1 MQYFNSL
8 VVRRVLLLFQPTYV
22 QGNAMQS
29 KTLVNRRGCKPNQE
43 YLSLLLLL
51 LGLPLILVFRYFA
64 SCLGID
70 RVFSVPICKGEDSLS
85 FTVECSHLLL

>member
-1 MQYFNSL
+1 MQYFSSL
-8 VVRRVLLLFQPTYV
+8 VVRRVSLLFQQTYV

-43 YLSLLLLL
+43 YLLLLLLL

-64 SCLGID
+64 SRLGID
-70 RVFSVPICKGEDSLS
+70 LVFFVPIRKGEGQFSP
-85 FTVECSHLLL
+85 LLLNAPTYS